1 MYVCV
6 FLFFHLRWEWNVYL
20 SSFLISQT
28 KNWQIYLCL
37 WKRREMFNLIW
48 WVCQMTFFFTFDHFH
63 LNFLYFILFFML
75 VFVHPPAPLSLIFF
89 FGSFVCTIPLLW
101 SLILISSHLVWFSSS
116 DFLLLLASL
125 YLREHFFLGENSYFL
140 SLLLFFTEFAVVV
153 VGTWKCVVKYFLL
166 CVYCNWIE

>member
-1 MYVCV
+1 MCVYVCI

-48 WVCQMTFFFTFDHFH
+48 WVCQMTFFLLLIIFISIF
-63 LNFLYFILFFML
+63 FILFSLCF
-75 VFVHPPAPLSLIFF
+75 FSYPPAPYLYLYLFF

-116 DFLLLLASL
+116 DFLFFLASL
-125 YLREHFFLGENSYFL
+125 YLREHFLISKILTSFLACCCCRYLEMCS
-140 SLLLFFTEFAVVV
+140 
-153 VGTWKCVVKYFLL
+153 
-166 CVYCNWIE
+166 